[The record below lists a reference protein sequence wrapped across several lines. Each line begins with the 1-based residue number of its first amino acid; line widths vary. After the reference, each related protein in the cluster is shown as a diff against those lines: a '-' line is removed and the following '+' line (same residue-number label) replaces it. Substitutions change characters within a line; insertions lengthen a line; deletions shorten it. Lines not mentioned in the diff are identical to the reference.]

1 MKVSELLDVM
11 RDLPPDALV
20 MFLQDRESEPDAQVV
35 RCAYPA
41 ASGWT
46 YERGESKG
54 RPYEAWYPGAP
65 HSALRYDCERIEYE
79 TVSVVFLTP

>member
-1 MKVSELLDVM
+1 MKVSELINLM
-11 RDLPPDALV
+11 RNLPPDALV
-20 MFLQDRESEPDAQVV
+20 MFLQDGESEPDAQVV
-35 RCAYPA
+35 RYAYPA

-65 HSALRYDCERIEYE
+65 HSALRHDCERIEYE
-79 TVSVVFLTP
+79 TVSVVFLGP